1 MFSKG
6 LYNDILSLNITG
18 KPAPLSSIWISYL
31 ADHQIQMLKKGKRKR
46 FNHFQ
51 CPRCYVLILRD
62 THFDF
67 PSFFPLMWKDLR
79 ELPLVYHYLD
89 YHLYSS
95 LIFSKKNENR
105 QNQKKNNLIIENLL
119 SHNVSDYFE
128 FIIVS
133 THGLHAKMER

>member
-31 ADHQIQMLKKGKRKR
+31 ADHQIQMLKKGKRER

-67 PSFFPLMWKDLR
+67 PSFFLLMWKDLR
-79 ELPLVYHYLD
+79 ELPLAYHYLD

-95 LIFSKKNENR
+95 LFFSKMNENR
-105 QNQKKNNLIIENLL
+105 QNQKKKEFNNREFVVTQCIRLL
-119 SHNVSDYFE
+119 WIYYSINPWSPC
-128 FIIVS
+128 
-133 THGLHAKMER
+133 